1 MSSTPFSPIEIRLPK
16 EVTFYEATALHKV
29 WTGQLEEAGPAP
41 LAIRDEALETCDTAG
56 AQLLA
61 LLLFEARRRNPAY
74 RPGERLARVL
84 QPLQLPPQP
93 QSQP

>member
-1 MSSTPFSPIEIRLPK
+1 MSATPFSPIEIRLPK

-56 AQLLA
+56 AQLHAATPPTGPASA
-61 LLLFEARRRNPAY
+61 LPASSNPFNFHPN
-74 RPGERLARVL
+74 RKVSHE
-84 QPLQLPPQP
+84 
-93 QSQP
+93 